1 MKRIA
6 WLLLLPLIAFA
17 GVGDDYVRQWPLS
30 LERAGEGA
38 YRVMLDRDVYR
49 TVHLPTLADVDVYNA
64 DGIAVPA
71 ALFAAEQPLARAPD
85 SVDLPWFALPAGKA
99 GRAQDIAVISERAAD
114 GSVRRVETRL
124 SADVAAPEAS
134 SQAWLIDASRV
145 RGPIAAL
152 VLDWPTSEAAIDI
165 AYRVEGSDDLRDWR
179 ELQSRAQLL
188 DLVRDGQRLRQ
199 NRIALD
205 GSARY
210 LRLLPLQQATAP
222 ALSAVR
228 AELPAAAQVQDWRWE
243 DLLGSSVVENGVRHF
258 DFDLGGRFP
267 VERADI
273 TLPGNNAS
281 EWTLQSRDAADAP
294 WRTRAGPWMAFRV
307 DAAGR
312 ADRSAPQALDTVVRD
327 RYWRLS
333 ARAATPGIPR
343 LRLAYRPEV
352 VVFLAQGSPPYALV
366 AGSARATRAAA
377 PLAQLLDAMRGQRGE
392 DWRPG
397 RAVVGKPRVLG
408 GAQALEPAPARRD
421 WKAWLLW
428 TVLIAGA
435 LIVAAF
441 AFSLLRKPNTTS

>member
-6 WLLLLPLIAFA
+6 WFSLLPLIAFA

-30 LERAGEGA
+30 LERADEGA
-38 YRVMLDRDVYR
+38 YRVVLDRDVYR
-49 TVHLPTLADVDVYNA
+49 TVHLPTLADVDVHNA

-71 ALFAAEQPLARAPD
+71 ALFAPEQPLAQAPG

-124 SADVAAPEAS
+124 SAGVAAPEAAS
-134 SQAWLIDASRV
+134 NAWLIDASRV

-179 ELQSRAQLL
+179 ELQSHAQLL

-199 NRIALD
+199 NRIALE

-210 LRLLPLQQATAP
+210 LRLLPLQQAAAP

-228 AELPAAAQVQDWRWE
+228 AELPVTAQAQDWRWE
-243 DLLGSSVVENGVRHF
+243 DLPGRSVVENGVTHF
-258 DFDLGGRFP
+258 EFDLGGRFP
-267 VERADI
+267 VESADI
-273 TLPGNNAS
+273 ALPGNNAS

-312 ADRSAPQALDTVVRD
+312 AERSAPQALDTVVRD

-333 ARAATPGIPR
+333 GRAATPGIPR
-343 LRLAYRPEV
+343 LRLGYRPEV

-397 RAVVGKPRVLG
+397 RAVVGKPQVLG
-408 GAQALEPAPARRD
+408 GAQALEPAPAQRD

-435 LIVAAF
+435 LIVAGF
-441 AFSLLRKPNTTS
+441 AFSLLRKPRTTS